1 MTDRHLTSLSDTDY
15 SVYKKTILSL
25 NSQLSIATQPYD
37 AATLNDI
44 EYITNDYTR
53 YMLDISTTEYNILNN
68 IKQNNELSD
77 CLSDLY
83 IV

>member
-1 MTDRHLTSLSDTDY
+1 
-15 SVYKKTILSL
+15 
-25 NSQLSIATQPYD
+25 
-37 AATLNDI
+37 
-44 EYITNDYTR
+44 
-53 YMLDISTTEYNILNN
+53 MLDISTTEYNILNN